1 MNPVGLFLL
10 LGGLAL
16 FGAAWWAYAKRRHM
30 MDTPTS
36 KVRSMAIGPVELNG
50 VAVLPP
56 GRQYQRGPFT
66 DEPCLYWE
74 YKVEEQ
80 RTRRTKN
87 GTQTYWATI
96 ASDRSK
102 APIALRDDT
111 GVVVV
116 DPQGSELPAP
126 VHTRYG
132 SGFGRDPPQTVLAF
146 LRTKG
151 ISHETLFGINK
162 KMRYSE
168 DRLMEGTKLYVL
180 GNATRR
186 DDLDAPA
193 GASGSSLPSVAAV
206 ATGVGNEALVV
217 QREGDGTFLVSAKSE
232 KQLVRQWTA
241 LFWVMLVAGILM
253 AAGGAYVSIGG

>member
-10 LGGLAL
+10 LAGLVS
-16 FGAAWWAYAKRRHM
+16 FGAAWWAYSKRRHM

-50 VAVLPP
+50 VAVLPA
-56 GRQYQRGPFT
+56 GKEYQRGPFT

-111 GVVVV
+111 GTVVV
-116 DPQGSELPAP
+116 DPQGAQLPAP
-126 VHTRYG
+126 TSTRYG
-132 SGFGRDPPQTVLAF
+132 SGWGRDPPATVLAF
-146 LRTKG
+146 LERNG

-168 DRLMEGTKLYVL
+168 ERLMENTTLYVL
-180 GNATRR
+180 GNAARR
-186 DDLDAPA
+186 E
-193 GASGSSLPSVAAV
+193 G
-206 ATGVGNEALVV
+206 ATGTGNEALVV
-217 QREGDGTFLVSAKSE
+217 QREGDGTFLVSQKSE
-232 KQLVRQWTA
+232 KQLVRQWTF
-241 LFWVMLVAGILM
+241 LFWGMLVGGIVL
-253 AAGGAYVSIGG
+253 AAGGAYLSVEA